1 METFCKDIVD
11 FHEKFK
17 REYNGSPRS
26 LTDKEFLFRFN
37 ALLEELMEYYDA
49 RNKNKLDKEFDALI
63 DLVYFALGT
72 AYQQGLDFKE
82 GWKRVHAANMKK
94 IPAKTDSDS
103 KRGSSLDIVKP
114 INWEEP
120 DLRDLVT
127 KNKDWP
133 TDY

>member
-1 METFCKDIVD
+1 MAFTQDIED
-11 FHEKFK
+11 FHIKFG
-17 REYNGSPRS
+17 REYTEGPRS
-26 LTDKEFLFRFN
+26 LDDKEFIFRFN

-133 TDY
+133 TDS